1 MGVEAVHRAL
11 ACQSLG
17 KLGNDRAFM
26 RYEFTD
32 IMDAV
37 KALQAAGFGF
47 AQKGT
52 AKGRFYDFDQVRRRA
67 PYPDGVNTRKSS

>member
-1 MGVEAVHRAL
+1 
-11 ACQSLG
+11 
-17 KLGNDRAFM
+17 M

-47 AQKGT
+47 GQEGT
-52 AKGRFYDFDQVRRRA
+52 AKGRFYHFDHVRQRPGRLSKLLGVA
-67 PYPDGVNTRKSS
+67 RDGPQ